1 VNTISLQNNQPSNP
15 QRRPSRLREYDYSA
29 PGAYFVTLCTQ
40 KRQCTFGEVEGGR
53 MDLNAAGQSVREVWE
68 QLPAR
73 YPGVET
79 DAFVVMPNHLHGLLM
94 VTVGAIHEL
103 PLREKP
109 DTPPNV
115 ERRNMLL
122 PKVTGFFKMNSAK
135 LVNRIRQT
143 PGQPVWQRGYYEHV
157 VRRTDRMDRIQAY
170 ILHNPLLW
178 ELDQE
183 NQQRIEPEKR
193 RGGF

>member
-1 VNTISLQNNQPSNP
+1 
-15 QRRPSRLREYDYSA
+15 
-29 PGAYFVTLCTQ
+29 
-40 KRQCTFGEVEGGR
+40 